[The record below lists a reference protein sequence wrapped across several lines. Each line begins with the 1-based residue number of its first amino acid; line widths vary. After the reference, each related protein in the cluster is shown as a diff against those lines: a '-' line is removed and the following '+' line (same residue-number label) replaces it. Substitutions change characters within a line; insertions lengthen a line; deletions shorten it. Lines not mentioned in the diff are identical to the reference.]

1 MAMDNTTLHTFLLYV
16 YPPSAPLTFRPSL
29 ILVISHCPTALR
41 CVAVLGSWDNFSR
54 PYPLELDSRGGCN
67 IWKGCFIFSDIVC
80 DGDLQQQTSKRDGPL
95 KMGGTYWY
103 YYKVDEDEER
113 HNPAEE
119 STTFCPLLPGQ
130 RLNVLDVPRE
140 GHYRSTSD
148 TTSAFTRNP
157 QDRYLTPVPPK
168 SLKPLPTPPVHAG
181 AESYPMPMP
190 SPWTPRSAT
199 LAPTEGLLNPY
210 VPRHAR
216 SASASPY
223 MPSTPLFPD
232 FKLLKDKLASKRA
245 ASRNRCGPKNRAMD
259 ISSPVLVSGGE
270 DLNLIPLSEYRPSI
284 EAIREAEAVTNAR
297 PTPRIRREFSPLASH
312 PVDPDRDSIF
322 APAPTSAPAPA
333 RAALPT
339 VAERRTRRRSQ
350 SPSTLVTSEFKVE
363 QNRNRANSADT
374 RRTRHYLFS
383 NDPWLTS
390 PKEHRFKIQDR
401 VVEDDTPSAP
411 TLSRS
416 EVSLGPPT
424 SDERPTSRHGNRGR
438 PEPQQLPLD
447 KELPPLPRYLI
458 PAPLYA
464 CNSPTTNPP
473 TVEEP
478 IEEFH
483 EEADEECLDRLSIQF
498 SMKARSHFSTWTN
511 ESMTY
516 SPVAS
521 DDEEDDNEEDGPIS
535 SPTFSSFT
543 SNDSDMD
550 APSSQGGLLI
560 RYSYLSSSQQQ
571 QEQQHPHTSTS
582 TSVPEMQNMIPDDTD
597 TDDHDHANLS
607 STPPQLSELR
617 ISTFGSDLFSP
628 ALNTAFSH
636 VSSTSSSAR
645 SSRRQ
650 AACFGLQTFQ
660 YSLPADDMDSKVSLA
675 TAGARASGVSE
686 GNALMEDFAFLG
698 DAVL

>member
-1 MAMDNTTLHTFLLYV
+1 MAMDNTTLHTFL
-16 YPPSAPLTFRPSL
+16 F
-29 ILVISHCPTALR
+29 HCPTALR

-67 IWKGCFIFSDIVC
+67 IWKGCFTFSDIVC
-80 DGDLQQQTSKRDGPL
+80 DGDLQQQTSKRNGPL

-140 GHYRSTSD
+140 GHHRTTSD

-157 QDRYLTPVPPK
+157 RDRYLTPVPPK
-168 SLKPLPTPPVHAG
+168 SLKPLPTPHVHAA

-245 ASRNRCGPKNRAMD
+245 ASRNRCGSKNRAMD

-284 EAIREAEAVTNAR
+284 EAIREAEAVTNVR

-322 APAPTSAPAPA
+322 APAPAP
-333 RAALPT
+333 AALPT
-339 VAERRTRRRSQ
+339 VAERPTRRRSQ
-350 SPSTLVTSEFKVE
+350 SPSTLVTSEFKVG

-383 NDPWLTS
+383 NDPWLSS
-390 PKEHRFKIQDR
+390 PREQRFKIQDR
-401 VVEDDTPSAP
+401 LVEDDTPSAP
-411 TLSRS
+411 TLSRP
-416 EVSLGPPT
+416 EVTLGAPT
-424 SDERPTSRHGNRGR
+424 SDERPTSRYGNRGR
-438 PEPQQLPLD
+438 SEPQQLPLN
-447 KELPPLPRYLI
+447 KELPPLPRYLM

-464 CNSPTTNPP
+464 CNSPTTTPP
-473 TVEEP
+473 VVEEP
-478 IEEFH
+478 IEEFQ

-511 ESMTY
+511 ESMTC

-521 DDEEDDNEEDGPIS
+521 DDEDDDEEGPIS

-550 APSSQGGLLI
+550 INTSSRGGLLI
-560 RYSYLSSSQQQ
+560 RYSYLSSSSQPQPQ
-571 QEQQHPHTSTS
+571 SHTSM
-582 TSVPEMQNMIPDDTD
+582 PEMQNMIPDDTD
-597 TDDHDHANLS
+597 ISDHETDPHHPNPS

-628 ALNTAFSH
+628 ALNTALSH
-636 VSSTSSSAR
+636 ASSTTSSAR

-650 AACFGLQTFQ
+650 AACFGLQSFQ
-660 YSLPADDMDSKVSLA
+660 YSLPGDEEMGSKASLA
-675 TAGARASGVSE
+675 AGGVAAAAVERGSGVSE
-686 GNALMEDFAFLG
+686 VNALMEDFAFLG